1 MKRVAAL
8 AVFFCLGACTSGD
21 PGDVPSLPADPCAL
35 LSDQDVEATMGA
47 PVIRSEPVPPE
58 QMIVPGASICDYQTR
73 GPYGTVVVAVEPE
86 EMEGFVTVR
95 DRDPRNNESID
106 NLGDEAFASG
116 RVSVWVRVDE
126 GYFVVGVQRNPG
138 ASAVGDLQRLAEV
151 ALESLPAW
159 Q

>member
-1 MKRVAAL
+1 
-8 AVFFCLGACTSGD
+8 
-21 PGDVPSLPADPCAL
+21 
-35 LSDQDVEATMGA
+35 MGA

-126 GYFVVGVQRNPG
+126 GYFVVGVRRNPG
-138 ASAVGDLQRLAEV
+138 ASAVRDLQRLAEV